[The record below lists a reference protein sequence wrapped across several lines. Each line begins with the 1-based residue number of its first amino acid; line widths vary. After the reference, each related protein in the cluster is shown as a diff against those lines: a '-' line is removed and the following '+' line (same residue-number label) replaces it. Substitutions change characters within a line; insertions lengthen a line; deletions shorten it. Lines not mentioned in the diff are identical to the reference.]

1 MKILARVQDPELQK
15 VISESAAELGAE
27 TIMIGG
33 GDDATGQQMGD
44 ALRSHPDVVIVEYS
58 LLDEISELRDET
70 SARGTALLLACAS
83 AEEATRAA
91 ASNPDEWFVTPSN
104 AQEVTAR
111 VRSAL
116 FRATEGKDPH
126 GAERAADYF
135 RYEELLYDRFTGFP
149 TLPVMM
155 ERGREMLE
163 RTGRI
168 TILYIEFVRYSKLEE
183 IYGWQKLD
191 EVLQTT
197 ANAVRQF
204 YDVQRSGEQ
213 NLLMV
218 SHAGDDDF
226 IFFTDLRGNPEVAEL
241 RINEIAERLETHL
254 RQKLEEDH
262 GDDIAGLFAIY
273 VGATTIFRNPKIRTE
288 RHIYRGIREAAAAA
302 RSVEHR
308 ERSRKVGDLRQM
320 LREGSVYIEYHPIV
334 VTETAEVYGYE
345 ALARGSLKGLRSPE
359 VMFGVA
365 NEANLIWEL
374 SRLCRQR
381 AIEGLQTNLEPHQ
394 LLFLNIDPH
403 DFRDPTFRHLDLEEL
418 GIENP
423 ERIVLEITERTA
435 ITDYP
440 AFQEY
445 LRVFRELGF
454 RFAVDDAGSGYAGL
468 GSIANLSPDYIKL
481 DISLISGIDTNFMKQ
496 NLVET
501 MVSFAE
507 DHGIKVIAE
516 GVERE
521 EEYETVKELGVHL
534 TQGFL
539 FHKPQYLNGR
549 KVGLQG
555 SEVGQKSLEVPRGRS
570 DDENHGDEGKPGT
583 MESEVGGAA

>member
-1 MKILARVQDPELQK
+1 MKIVARVHDAGLQSALEEAAGVLGADVIRVGGGSAANGDQLTAALRTHPDLLLVEASLAPDLPELRQ
-15 VISESAAELGAE
+15 E
-27 TIMIGG
+27 T
-33 GDDATGQQMGD
+33 D
-44 ALRSHPDVVIVEYS
+44 
-58 LLDEISELRDET
+58 
-70 SARGTALLLACAS
+70 ARGTALIVACAG
-83 AEEATRAA
+83 AEEAARAVEERADEWFLLPTGSPEIVARTRAA
-91 ASNPDEWFVTPSN
+91 LTN
-104 AQEVTAR
+104 AGLGYADAAAAR
-111 VRSAL
+111 
-116 FRATEGKDPH
+116 T
-126 GAERAADYF
+126 ADYL

-163 RTGRI
+163 RTGRM

-197 ANAVRQF
+197 ANAVREF
-204 YDVQRSGEQ
+204 YDHQRGTEE

-218 SHAGDDDF
+218 SHTGDDDF
-226 IFFTDLRGNPEVAEL
+226 IFFTDLRAPPEEAEI
-241 RINEIAERLETHL
+241 RINEIGQQLENGVRSQLEAEHG
-254 RQKLEEDH
+254 EDV
-262 GDDIAGLFAIY
+262 AGLFGIY
-273 VGATTIFRNPKIRTE
+273 VGAATIFRNPKIRTE
-288 RHIYRGIREAAAAA
+288 RNIYRGIREAAQAA
-302 RSVEHR
+302 RSVENR
-308 ERSRKVGDLRQM
+308 ERSRKVSDLKTT
-320 LREGSVYIEYHPIV
+320 LREGAVYIEYHPIV
-334 VTETAEVYGYE
+334 VTATAEVYGYE
-345 ALARGSLKGLRSPE
+345 ALARGSLRGLRSPE
-359 VMFGVA
+359 VMFSVA
-365 NEANLIWEL
+365 EEANLIWEL
-374 SRLCRQR
+374 SRLCRRR
-381 AIEGLQTNLEPHQ
+381 AIEGADANLEPHQ

-403 DFRDPTFRHLDLEEL
+403 DFRDPTFRYLDLEEM
-418 GIENP
+418 GIDHP

-445 LRVFRELGF
+445 LSRFREKGF

-501 MVSFAE
+501 MVAFAN

-521 EEYETVKELGVHL
+521 EEYQAVKGLGVHL

-539 FHKPQYLNGR
+539 FHEPRYL
-549 KVGLQG
+549 
-555 SEVGQKSLEVPRGRS
+555 
-570 DDENHGDEGKPGT
+570 GKPGVEQ
-583 MESEVGGAA
+583 MAE

>member
-1 MKILARVQDPELQK
+1 MKIVARVQDAGLL
-15 VISESAAELGAE
+15 SAVTEAAGMLDAEL
-27 TIMIGG
+27 IVIGG
-33 GDDATGQQMGD
+33 NNGSNINQLTD
-44 ALRSHPDVVIVEYS
+44 ALRTHPNLILVEGELIES
-58 LLDEISELRDET
+58 MVELRVES
-70 SARGTALLLACAS
+70 SARGVALVAVCRDLDGALKAARAQVDEWILLPTTAEALL
-83 AEEATRAA
+83 ERIRAA
-91 ASNPDEWFVTPSN
+91 AARIDPANSARGASR
-104 AQEVTAR
+104 TAEY
-111 VRSAL
+111 L
-116 FRATEGKDPH
+116 
-126 GAERAADYF
+126 

-197 ANAVRQF
+197 ANAVREF
-204 YDVQRSGEQ
+204 YDQQRGAEE

-226 IFFTDLRGNPEVAEL
+226 IFFTDLHGSPEVAEQ
-241 RINEIAERLETHL
+241 RINEIGERLENNV
-254 RQKLEEDH
+254 REKLEGDH
-262 GDDIAGLFAIY
+262 GEDIAGLFGIY
-273 VGATTIFRNPKIRTE
+273 VGAATIYRNPKIRTE
-288 RHIYRGIREAAAAA
+288 RNIYRGIREATQAA

-308 ERSRKVGDLRQM
+308 ERTRKVADLKTT
-320 LREGSVYIEYHPIV
+320 LREGAVYIEYHPIV
-334 VTETAEVYGYE
+334 VTSTAEVYGYE
-345 ALARGSLKGLRSPE
+345 ALARGSLRGLRSPE
-359 VMFGVA
+359 VMFSVA
-365 NEANLIWEL
+365 EEANLIWEL
-374 SRLCRQR
+374 SRLCRRR
-381 AIEGLQTNLEPHQ
+381 AIEGMEPNLEPDQ

-403 DFRDPTFRHLDLEEL
+403 DFRDPTFRSLDIDEL
-418 GIENP
+418 GIEHP

-445 LRVFRELGF
+445 LRVFREQGF

-501 MVSFAE
+501 MVSFAN

-521 EEYETVKELGVHL
+521 EEYETVKGLGVHL

-539 FHKPQYLNGR
+539 FHEPRY
-549 KVGLQG
+549 VGKRPIQQMA
-555 SEVGQKSLEVPRGRS
+555 E
-570 DDENHGDEGKPGT
+570 
-583 MESEVGGAA
+583 